1 MAFYK
6 LQEGQNEFSFQLA
19 NTEVREDFSLW
30 DNTSKKFIRQMEG
43 VINIDDLKYMKQE
56 LFQQR
61 YPNFRKA
68 SQYIREI
75 IVNNSP
81 FSFGF
86 RKTANDQ
93 INAEIA
99 NIHRLNKS
107 PLDFLFKYRK
117 TGAGLSTT
125 HVVVVMQEV
134 GRVNL
139 NTPQNSL
146 PQPQTQPKVNMATL
160 QQNMGL
166 KPITL
171 SHSPIVAVAL
181 TPEEQQVVE
190 LFNQENEFYS
200 EQQFEQI
207 FNWTM
212 QSSFGK
218 TLQPDRLKILYRKCY
233 KQR

>member
-1 MAFYK
+1 MGFYK
-6 LQEGQNEFSFQLA
+6 PETNEFSFQLA
-19 NTEVREDFSLW
+19 NTEVREDFALW
-30 DNTSKKFIRQMEG
+30 DNTSKRFIRQMEG

-56 LFQQR
+56 LFQQK

-75 IVNNSP
+75 IVNNGP

-99 NIHRLNKS
+99 NVHRLNKN
-107 PLDFLFKYRK
+107 PLDYLFKYRK
-117 TGAGLSTT
+117 TGVGLSTT

-134 GRVNL
+134 GRANL
-139 NTPQNSL
+139 NTAQNSL
-146 PQPQTQPKVNMATL
+146 PQQQRVTL
-160 QQNMGL
+160 ADAQQNMGL
-166 KPITL
+166 KPIAL
-171 SHSPIVAVAL
+171 SHSPIVTITL
-181 TPEEQQVVE
+181 TSEEQQVVA

-200 EQQFEQI
+200 EQQFEQV
-207 FNWTM
+207 FYWTM
-212 QSSFGK
+212 QRHFSKSLSS
-218 TLQPDRLKILYRKCY
+218 DRLKLIYKEHY